1 MGNPTKKIY
10 ASVKAFSQRGKL
22 LSKDDFQTLSE
33 SRDMDELITRMK
45 NTKYSDI
52 ISYIPK
58 PYNIT
63 NIERALKNH
72 LIEMHFSIAKTSG
85 EKVLSEY
92 YLRYVL
98 WNLKLIIKGKI
109 LGKSYEDIES
119 QINLRAEEL
128 IKQRD
133 TIVKTMTSSDLEEA
147 VTSLRNTV
155 FGEGVSKAV
164 NVYNDTKNIQV
175 FDIYFDKIL
184 TKQIKS
190 ALQFSSDRD
199 IVRLTW
205 MNIDFYNLVSI
216 LRGKFWDLT
225 EEQIN
230 DLIVTS
236 TPSASKGLLSKM
248 ASASSI
254 KDACNE
260 ISNTRYKNLISTFE
274 NDIDL
279 ISDFEHAFEIAM
291 YKASKSSF
299 TTMFS
304 PSNSMGIINLLNY
317 EVRNISSIIF
327 AIEQKIPSKTT
338 MSKLII

>member
-1 MGNPTKKIY
+1 
-10 ASVKAFSQRGKL
+10 
-22 LSKDDFQTLSE
+22 
-33 SRDMDELITRMK
+33 
-45 NTKYSDI
+45 
-52 ISYIPK
+52 
-58 PYNIT
+58 
-63 NIERALKNH
+63 
-72 LIEMHFSIAKTSG
+72 
-85 EKVLSEY
+85 
-92 YLRYVL
+92 
-98 WNLKLIIKGKI
+98 
-109 LGKSYEDIES
+109 
-119 QINLRAEEL
+119 
-128 IKQRD
+128 
-133 TIVKTMTSSDLEEA
+133 MTSSDLEEA

-155 FGEGVSKAV
+155 FGEGVSKAA